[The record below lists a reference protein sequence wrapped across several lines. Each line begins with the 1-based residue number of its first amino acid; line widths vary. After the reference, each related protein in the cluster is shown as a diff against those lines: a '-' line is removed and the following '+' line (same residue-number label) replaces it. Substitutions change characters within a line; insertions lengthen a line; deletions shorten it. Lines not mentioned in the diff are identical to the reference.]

1 LDWDE
6 LEDEVVGEFVLGV
19 IKLVPENRKH
29 KGYRPSV
36 VFHKVYRVDNPRLSS
51 DTPIKYVRVVRVARL
66 SFAKVPTSVEG

>member
-1 LDWDE
+1 MWFWSN
-6 LEDEVVGEFVLGV
+6 G
-19 IKLVPENRKH
+19 KY